1 MATPLPTIA
10 TNTEETAIAVLE
22 GNDILEKVNVSILDM
37 RDRVT
42 TVLNDLTNTFKS
54 FTESLKE
61 QQAALINALSLAP
74 NNDAPGR
81 PPGTPRP
88 NRDPEAEK
96 TTFDLGLVG
105 KALLYG
111 LSIAAGA
118 IIGWAKTAI
127 PVIKAIT
134 NSFKSLFNFVTRNKF
149 AILWTRLSTQISG
162 IITSLRTSFTN
173 VITKSIAAIKNVFS
187 VTGESKFGQVIL
199 AIKNGIAK
207 LISPFVNAIKTI
219 NSVTGIAGKIGSI
232 LGKIG
237 RTISKF
243 AGSFGTIAKIAGKIF
258 LPITIIMTAFS
269 TIKEAIA
276 GFATG
281 GILGGIKGAITGFFT
296 SLITVPLDLIKD
308 MVAWLL
314 EKLGFGNA
322 AETLNSFSFT
332 ELFTKMIDTVF
343 GVIQGAIDW
352 LGLLFTNPA
361 EALTSLFEAYVG
373 VYASIGAF
381 IYDMTI
387 KPAIDWV
394 RGLFGFD
401 PTTMTGE
408 EGIGFI
414 SDIVSDAWTS
424 VTQWF
429 TDSLA
434 GITDALPSWEDI
446 TSSIISKLP
455 SWMIPSGY
463 KTPEMRVDDLK
474 AQIADDKER
483 LESGP
488 KFGRGALSATARAE
502 IAKEMKEKQAEIAT
516 IESQKLSKNGAGGS
530 VSVDK
535 SSNPTYNYGGAPA
548 PMILGMPA
556 QIGGERPDRR

>member
-1 MATPLPTIA
+1 
-10 TNTEETAIAVLE
+10 LE

-74 NNDAPGR
+74 NNDASGDPTE
-81 PPGTPRP
+81 TPDSEP
-88 NRDPEAEK
+88 NSDPEAKK
-96 TTFDLGLVG
+96 TTFDLGLAG

-127 PVIKAIT
+127 PVIKAIA

-149 AILWTRLSTQISG
+149 AILWTKLSTQISG
-162 IITSLRTSFTN
+162 IITSLRTAFTD
-173 VITKSIAAIKNVFS
+173 VITKSVAAIKNVFS

-237 RTISKF
+237 RTILKF
-243 AGSFGTIAKIAGKIF
+243 AGSFGNIARIAGRIF
-258 LPITIIMTAFS
+258 YPITIIMTAFS
-269 TIKEAIA
+269 TIKEAID

-296 SLITVPLDLIKD
+296 SLITIPLDLIKD

-314 EKLGFGNA
+314 EKMGFSNA

-332 ELFTKMIDTVF
+332 ELFRQMVDAVF
-343 GVIQGAIDW
+343 GVVQGAIDW
-352 LGLLFTNPA
+352 LKLLFTNPA
-361 EALTSLFEAYVG
+361 EALKGLFEAYVG

-381 IYDMTI
+381 IYDMAI

-424 VTQWF
+424 VTKWF

-446 TSSIISKLP
+446 TSSIISRLP
-455 SWMIPSGY
+455 SWMIPDSF
-463 KTPEMRVDDLK
+463 KTPEMITSELK
-474 AQIADDKER
+474 AKIAENQGIISQIDSGQGGNNYFVKDSVER
-483 LESGP
+483 S
-488 KFGRGALSATARAE
+488 RAAE
-502 IAKEMKEKQAEIAT
+502 EMAAQQKQLAEA
-516 IESQKLSKNGAGGS
+516 ESQKLSKNGAVGS
-530 VSVDK
+530 VNIDK
-535 SSNPTYNYGGAPA
+535 SSNPTYYGGAPA
-548 PMILGMPA
+548 SMILGMPG
-556 QIGGERPDRR
+556 QLGGERPDKK